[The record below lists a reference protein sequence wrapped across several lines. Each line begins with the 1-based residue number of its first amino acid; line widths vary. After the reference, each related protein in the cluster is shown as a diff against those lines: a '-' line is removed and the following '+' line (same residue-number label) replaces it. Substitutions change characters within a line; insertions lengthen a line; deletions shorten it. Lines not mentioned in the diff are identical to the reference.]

1 MNEKDCF
8 GQGFYGELKL
18 AVTCASGLE
27 KTLKSEIKRLGYGEP
42 PADNGTLVL
51 DGKDALAAA
60 RLNLNLRTA
69 DRVYVVL
76 AEFKAESFDELFDG
90 VSAIRAEDFIPE
102 NGAVTVNGKCVKSKL
117 FSISDCQKII
127 KKAIASR
134 LCKKYGVKRL
144 SEDGAEYGIEFSLYK
159 DNARIM
165 LNTSGAGLHKRG
177 YRDMVG
183 IAPIRETLA
192 AGLVLMSDFYKDRAF
207 ADPFCGSGTIAIE
220 AAKIALNI
228 AGGAGRS
235 FAFEEWK
242 GFDGKYL
249 KLAKEEA
256 KDKETRNADVKIFA
270 SDIDF
275 KAIKLARRHAERAGV
290 ADKIEFDV
298 SDVAKFK
305 PFGEYG
311 TIVTNPPYGERV
323 YDKEEAESC
332 YKKLSAS
339 LKGADG
345 WSLFLITAAKN
356 FERAFGRKADREKKL
371 FNSNKECRFY
381 YYYGNRP
388 KKSGF

>member
-1 MNEKDCF
+1 MSR
-8 GQGFYGELKL
+8 GQGFAGELKL

-42 PADNGTLVL
+42 PAENGTLIA
-51 DGKDALAAA
+51 GNCDALAAA

-69 DRVYVVL
+69 DRVYIVL
-76 AEFKAESFDELFDG
+76 AEFRAESFDELFEG
-90 VSAIRAEDFIPE
+90 VSTVRFEDYIPK
-102 NGAVTVNGKCVKSKL
+102 NGAITVNGKCVKSKL
-117 FSISDCQKII
+117 FSISDCQKIV
-127 KKAIASR
+127 KKAIATR
-134 LCKKYGVKRL
+134 LCKKYCVKTL
-144 SEDGAEYGIEFSLYK
+144 PESGAAYDVEFSIYK
-159 DNARIM
+159 DAARIM

-192 AGLVLMSDFYKDRAF
+192 AGLVLMSDYYKDRAF

-235 FAFEEWK
+235 FAFEEWDN
-242 GFDGKYL
+242 FDDKWL
-249 KLAKEEA
+249 ELAKEEA
-256 KDKETRNADVKIFA
+256 KDRETRNADVKIFA
-270 SDIDF
+270 SDIDP
-275 KAIKLARRHAERAGV
+275 KAIKLAKRHAERAGV
-290 ADKIEFDV
+290 ADKIEVAV

-323 YDKEEAESC
+323 YDKEEAEAC
-332 YKKLSAS
+332 YKKLFKS
-339 LKGADG
+339 LKGAEG

-356 FERAFGRKADREKKL
+356 FERVFGKKADREKKL

-381 YYYGNRP
+381 YYYGKRP
-388 KKSGF
+388 PKGDFSE